1 MDALIGALNNPLV
14 LLLVQLVFGAL
25 VKRWSALAAWPNKL
39 IPLFNFILAVL
50 VKLGGPGDANAGVFG
65 RILPGLGS
73 ILLQAAVQTVIATG
87 VHSTAKNGWQNLKE
101 VALKSVAGIK

>member
-14 LLLVQLVFGAL
+14 LLVIQLIFGVL

-50 VKLGGPGDANAGVFG
+50 VKLGGPGVANAGVFSVIG
-65 RILPGLGS
+65 ANLGQILIQS
-73 ILLQAAVQTVIATG
+73 AVQTLLATG
-87 VHSTAKNGWQNLKE
+87 VHSTSKNLWQNVIK
-101 VALKSVAGIK
+101 VAAKKVATVV